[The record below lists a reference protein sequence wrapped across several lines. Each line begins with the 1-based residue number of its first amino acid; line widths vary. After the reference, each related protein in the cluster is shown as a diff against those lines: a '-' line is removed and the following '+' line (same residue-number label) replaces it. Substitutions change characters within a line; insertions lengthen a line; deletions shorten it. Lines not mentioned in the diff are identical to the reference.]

1 MSLNVPCSGEVGI
14 GLEFSQ
20 TFIRDTKRLLF
31 FCRPVSQTIFFF
43 FFTCFASAA
52 AAALHHPVFL
62 SRHISSDAV
71 VAAAAYYLIRL

>member
-1 MSLNVPCSGEVGI
+1 MSLNVACTGEVGI

-31 FCRPVSQTIFFF
+31 LCRPVSQTIF

-71 VAAAAYYLIRL
+71 VAAAAAYYLIRL

>member
-1 MSLNVPCSGEVGI
+1 MSLNVACSGEVGI

-20 TFIRDTKRLLF
+20 TFIRDTKRLPF
-31 FCRPVSQTIFFF
+31 FCRPVSQTIFF

-71 VAAAAYYLIRL
+71 VAAAAAYYLIRL